1 MMIGDVTT
9 QALHA
14 ALKGLD
20 SRRLAHE
27 NNLANIETPG
37 YKARSIDFESQ
48 LRSAISAGN
57 PMASGQDVS
66 VSSAAGRGNGNNV
79 NVDKEVVGLTETALT
94 QQLVIRALND
104 KYGLIREATRSF

>member
-1 MMIGDVTT
+1 MMVGDVTT

-14 ALKGLD
+14 ALRGLD

-37 YKARSIDFESQ
+37 YKSRSVEFESQ
-48 LRSAISAGN
+48 LRDAISAGN
-57 PMASGQDVS
+57 PLSAGKEVS
-66 VSSAAGRGNGNNV
+66 VSSAPGRGNGNNV
-79 NVDKEVVGLTETALT
+79 EVDKEMVGLTDTALT

-104 KYGLIREATRSF
+104 KYSLIREAVRSF